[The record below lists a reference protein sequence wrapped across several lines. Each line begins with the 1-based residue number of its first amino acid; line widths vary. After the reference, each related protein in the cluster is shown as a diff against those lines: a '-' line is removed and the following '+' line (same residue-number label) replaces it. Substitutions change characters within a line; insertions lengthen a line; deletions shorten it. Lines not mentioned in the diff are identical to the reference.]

1 MTEQDPT
8 RPPDESP
15 GGDEGEFKDSF
26 ISPTE
31 DDELKD
37 SAIHEPDPIP
47 GAEDDELKESFIQEP
62 DPPLHAHD
70 DEPGGG

>member
-15 GGDEGEFKDSF
+15 GGDEGE
-26 ISPTE
+26 
-31 DDELKD
+31 LKD
-37 SAIHEPDPIP
+37 SYLDPNEEEKDGDLKASYI
-47 GAEDDELKESFIQEP
+47 DDD
-62 DPPLHAHD
+62 DPPLHAHG